1 MNITKEIKKIMV
13 DYDITITQLN
23 DMLNNKNNTDYS
35 PQNLSKKLNK
45 DDIKFGDAEDILA
58 VLGYEIKIIKK

>member
-13 DYDITITQLN
+13 DDDITITQLN

>member
-13 DYDITITQLN
+13 DDDITITQLN

-45 DDIKFGDAEDILA
+45 DDMKFGDAEDILA